1 MLNLLNFNYQNKGL
15 KSQISEIFPEISKC
29 TLSSIYSETLRGQI
43 RPKKFQKIESGC
55 RKYNKKLTCKN
66 NKSYIIKLPNL
77 LENICSE
84 EINHENLESNICQVE
99 KALKLLFKEHSQEFT
114 DNHLLVFIMIWDI
127 VGRFQKIAFDDLF
140 TQYNEL
146 VDIEKWELELILKDL
161 SSIGVIKNINNNLGI
176 SPEIKLH

>member
-1 MLNLLNFNYQNKGL
+1 M
-15 KSQISEIFPEISKC
+15 
-29 TLSSIYSETLRGQI
+29 
-43 RPKKFQKIESGC
+43 
-55 RKYNKKLTCKN
+55 
-66 NKSYIIKLPNL
+66 
-77 LENICSE
+77 
-84 EINHENLESNICQVE
+84 ESNICQVE